1 MKRFLACLII
11 LFSLLA
17 KSKGQSTS
25 KALSLGGI
33 STVLLDRNNLFL
45 NPAGL
50 ASLENI
56 EILAVTEQYYLL
68 DGINKSGVGV
78 VLPIGFG
85 AFGMTV
91 ANFGFSEFK
100 QQKLGLTYARKL
112 MDKIS
117 IGAQFNYF
125 QTRIPEYGSAGKISF
140 EIGLQAN
147 LTKDLI
153 IGTYILNPQENEN
166 TSVAELP
173 TIFRAGI
180 SYLVSKK
187 IMTAIELEKDIDF
200 PLRIKYGVEYK
211 LKEKFILRTGFS
223 SRPANFHLGFGI
235 QFNNHL
241 IIDIGNIYDQTL
253 GLTPAASIGYSF

>member
-1 MKRFLACLII
+1 MKRFLACLIV

-17 KSKGQSTS
+17 KSKAQSTS

-33 STVLLDRNNLFL
+33 STTLSEKDNLFL

-50 ASLENI
+50 ASLNNI
-56 EILAVTEQYYLL
+56 EVLAVTEQYYLL

-78 VLPIGFG
+78 VLPLGFG
-85 AFGMTV
+85 AFGLT
-91 ANFGFSEFK
+91 ASNFGFSEFR

-147 LTKDLI
+147 LTKDI
-153 IGTYILNPQENEN
+153 VVGTYILNPQQNEN
-166 TSVAELP
+166 TSGAELP
-173 TIFRAGI
+173 TLLRTGI
-180 SYLVSKK
+180 SYQVSKK
-187 IMTAIELEKDIDF
+187 IMTALELEKDIDF
-200 PLRIKYGVEYK
+200 PLRIKYGIEYK

-235 QFNNHL
+235 QFSDHL
-241 IIDIGNIYDQTL
+241 TIDIGNKYDQTL
-253 GLTPAASIGYSF
+253 GLTPAASVGYSF